1 MIKVSEIFSN
11 TIQGEGPHV
20 GLKTCFIRVTGC
32 DYSCVWCDSS
42 WVWNDKNAK
51 KWDEE
56 ELGKHLVKYCNE
68 TKVSNVVLT
77 GGNPCIYDFS
87 KVIDILHNNDI
98 TVDIETQG
106 SRYPEWLHKC
116 DLIVISP
123 KGKSSM
129 MPDVYDD
136 LKYYLETNFFTLLE
150 KCKICIKIPIFNE
163 EDFTFAEKYYNL
175 VMEFKKEGLD
185 IDLYLSVGNDDVNE
199 EGDISNRI
207 LKKYEELIERV
218 NKSNMKRVFILPQ
231 VHTLIWGNKSGV

>member
-68 TKVSNVVLT
+68 TRVSNVVLT

-106 SRYPEWLHKC
+106 SRYPEWLNKC
-116 DLIVISP
+116 DLIVFSP
-123 KGKSSM
+123 KGKSSGM
-129 MPDVYDD
+129 LDVYED
-136 LKYYLETNFFTLLE
+136 LKEYLETNFYSLNDV
-150 KCKICIKIPIFNE
+150 CIKIPVFND
-163 EDFTFAEKYYNL
+163 EDFQFAEKYYSL
-175 VMEFKKEGLD
+175 VQDLREDGMH
-185 IDLYLSVGNDDVNE
+185 IDLYLSVGNTDVNE
-199 EGDISNRI
+199 PGDISKRV
-207 LKKYEELIERV
+207 LMDYEKLIDRV